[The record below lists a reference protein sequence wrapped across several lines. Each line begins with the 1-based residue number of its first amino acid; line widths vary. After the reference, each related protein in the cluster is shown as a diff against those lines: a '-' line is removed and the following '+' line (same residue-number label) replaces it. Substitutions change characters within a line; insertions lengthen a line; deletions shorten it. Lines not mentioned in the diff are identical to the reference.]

1 MLLSDTQTTMMYSY
15 WNISK
20 QIALDSVLRVDMVPA
35 TAVACAIGAAFGLFC
50 LVWVVIQILSI
61 RRGIKLMKKNKK
73 LIQ

>member
-15 WNISK
+15 GNISE

-35 TAVACAIGAAFGLFC
+35 TAVACAIGAAVGLFC